1 MILSWSHNQS
11 KARLECTIN
20 EDLKYFAY
28 KGGAK
33 IQKFYKEEL
42 VTVIRD
48 DDVWEEEKHWL
59 SRKFGDKLGKYEPI
73 DLEEGGPQH
82 TWKVINNWPI
92 RDAFPVF
99 GITPDKEYLDR
110 LQRPASVQT
119 GMDMEIV
126 LRNEER
132 KLCIEID
139 KNGDYWQRPFCEEE
153 EVFYNVQP
161 CCVFPNNPGR
171 LKLSQK
177 EAEVLLRTVH
187 SDKLV

>member
-1 MILSWSHNQS
+1 M
-11 KARLECTIN
+11 
-20 EDLKYFAY
+20 
-28 KGGAK
+28 
-33 IQKFYKEEL
+33 
-42 VTVIRD
+42 
-48 DDVWEEEKHWL
+48 
-59 SRKFGDKLGKYEPI
+59 
-73 DLEEGGPQH
+73 
-82 TWKVINNWPI
+82 KVINNWPI

-110 LQRPASVQT
+110 LQRPGSVQT

-171 LKLSQK
+171 LKLSKK
-177 EAEVLLRTVH
+177 EAEILLRTVH